1 MTNTR
6 FGIPPAGKSRSQA
19 RTPRPLS
26 RARALARL
34 VPAALA
40 QAASAHARTPGAS
53 RAHSRLASPAPLV
66 LDSWC
71 EDESPSSASDLFDR
85 PASWFREEDGDEDF
99 CDGCGEIIR
108 PGQRL
113 MPVRGCQDPANDRD
127 LCAACTEAAYTPGP
141 AETQFAMSNPIALAA
156 SATEPTL
163 NMLQGLSLNETT
175 DSEKTGPTNFAA
187 YDDPLSAV

>member
-1 MTNTR
+1 ME
-6 FGIPPAGKSRSQA
+6 
-19 RTPRPLS
+19 
-26 RARALARL
+26 
-34 VPAALA
+34 
-40 QAASAHARTPGAS
+40 AASAHARTPGAS

-85 PASWFREEDGDEDF
+85 PASWFAMSAMQILQRYSEGEHEEDEG
-99 CDGCGEIIR
+99 
-108 PGQRL
+108 
-113 MPVRGCQDPANDRD
+113 
-127 LCAACTEAAYTPGP
+127 
-141 AETQFAMSNPIALAA
+141 A

-163 NMLQGLSLNETT
+163 NMLQELSLNETEKSWFREEDGFGSLDEEVAMQILQRYSEGEHEEDEGASATKPTLNMLQELSLNETT